1 MGRERAMRAIPL
13 YFDLAEE
20 ARGGKGDGFLATVRL
35 RGRILCERED
45 GAIWMSGVNPVG
57 VAQYGDTP
65 AAAYGEFRGALLD
78 AVHDFAGWAGSLDEF
93 RREFEAFFRNT
104 SSDLEREWLA
114 ARQEIRSGE
123 VPDLELRRET
133 ADLEPLLEVSSR
145 RARAS
150 GRRSG
155 IRPSAKSRGREAS
168 DTLAQTRLAA

>member
-20 ARGGKGDGFLATVRL
+20 AQGGKGDGFLATVRL

-57 VAQYGDTP
+57 IAQRGDTL
-65 AAAYGEFRGALLD
+65 AAAYGEFRSALLD

-104 SSDLEREWLA
+104 SSNLEREWLA
-114 ARQEIRSGE
+114 ARQEIRSGD
-123 VPDLELRRET
+123 VPELGLRRET
-133 ADLEPLLEVSSR
+133 DDLEPLLEVSPR
-145 RARAS
+145 RARLAD
-150 GRRSG
+150 RHSG
-155 IRPSAKSRGREAS
+155 IQPSAKSRVREAS
-168 DTLAQTRLAA
+168 DPLAQARLAA